1 MKNKNK
7 RILSKFFKTE
17 NNTSSTRIKK
27 TDFILFHFIFFVSSH
42 FVLCP
47 LQFKWLNI
55 TFMFAD
61 ESAPL

>member
-17 NNTSSTRIKK
+17 KNTSSTRIKK
-27 TDFILFHFIFFVSSH
+27 TDFFKKIFVSSH

>member
-7 RILSKFFKTE
+7 RVLSKFFKTE
-17 NNTSSTRIKK
+17 NNTTSMRIKK
-27 TDFILFHFIFFVSSH
+27 LIFFFVSLH

-47 LQFKWLNI
+47 LQFMWLKI
-55 TFMFAD
+55 TFRPFVD